1 MHKFIKIA
9 LIGIALSLVAAC
21 GSTAPIMNVDNT
33 AVMGDLSKEQVRKT
47 IITAAANRGWVI
59 SDTNDNELQ
68 ATLNLRTHQA
78 VVRIPYSEKAYSIVF
93 VSAKNLDEKNGKIHP
108 NYNRWVNNLNADIR
122 RFMQIESL
130 TE

>member
-1 MHKFIKIA
+1 MYKFIKTA
-9 LIGIALSLVAAC
+9 LIGAALTLVAAC

-59 SDTNDNELQ
+59 SDTNEHELQ

-78 VVRIPYSEKAYSIVF
+78 VVRIPYSEKSYSIVF